1 MYRRL
6 FVVFTVFVCYL
17 VVVVGMLYFCS
28 NLCNFSCAD
37 RVNCQHLFLDFYLL
51 CLPNISLCFRAA
63 FLDILV
69 HLFWLPF
76 RDEILIRFS
85 HSHNFITTTTFPQ
98 NNNSEKLK
106 MSINSFLFC
115 YVAHHTL
122 PLPLCLLQLL
132 LPPIQTASGSSFFHQ
147 LNFAQCSPR
156 KKRQCCVWWLPSSF
170 LLQGILLKSC
180 FYCVLMTNTS
190 GPHKLPL
197 VSSLNHPRLWIL
209 IRIKKT
215 TNKH

>member
-1 MYRRL
+1 ML
-6 FVVFTVFVCYL
+6 FFCVSLLHPHTLFSLNHQLNCIADSIFYCFHCICLLPCCCCWYAL
-17 VVVVGMLYFCS
+17 FLLEFMQFLLCRSRELSAFISRFLSSLPAEYFAM
-28 NLCNFSCAD
+28 FSCS
-37 RVNCQHLFLDFYLL
+37 F
-51 CLPNISLCFRAA
+51 

-122 PLPLCLLQLL
+122 SPCLF
-132 LPPIQTASGSSFFHQ
+132 ACFSCFFHQ
-147 LNFAQCSPR
+147 Y
-156 KKRQCCVWWLPSSF
+156 RQLQAAPSSTNSILHNV
-170 LLQGILLKSC
+170 LLEKRDN
-180 FYCVLMTNTS
+180 VMTS
-190 GPHKLPL
+190 KQFPPPGD
-197 VSSLNHPRLWIL
+197 SS
-209 IRIKKT
+209 
-215 TNKH
+215 

>member
-1 MYRRL
+1 MQFLLCRSREL
-6 FVVFTVFVCYL
+6 SAFISRFL
-17 VVVVGMLYFCS
+17 SSLPAEYFAM
-28 NLCNFSCAD
+28 FSCSFFRYFGSLVLASFSGRD
-37 RVNCQHLFLDFYLL
+37 IDQIFAQPQFYNHDYFPAKQQQREAENVNKLVSVLL
-51 CLPNISLCFRAA
+51 CCTL
-63 FLDILV
+63 
-69 HLFWLPF
+69 
-76 RDEILIRFS
+76 
-85 HSHNFITTTTFPQ
+85 HS
-98 NNNSEKLK
+98 
-106 MSINSFLFC
+106 
-115 YVAHHTL
+115 L

-147 LNFAQCSPR
+147 FNFAQCSPR

-209 IRIKKT
+209 IRLKRQQ
-215 TNKH
+215 TNTKITPFSNSFRFAHLSAIQ

>member
-1 MYRRL
+1 MFFFVSL
-6 FVVFTVFVCYL
+6 LHPHTLFSLNHQLNCIADSIFVVFTVFVCYL

-122 PLPLCLLQLL
+122 SPCLF
-132 LPPIQTASGSSFFHQ
+132 ACFGCFFHQ
-147 LNFAQCSPR
+147 Y
-156 KKRQCCVWWLPSSF
+156 RQLQAAPSSTNSILHNV
-170 LLQGILLKSC
+170 LLEKKATML
-180 FYCVLMTNTS
+180 CVMTS
-190 GPHKLPL
+190 KQFPPPGD
-197 VSSLNHPRLWIL
+197 SS
-209 IRIKKT
+209 
-215 TNKH
+215 

>member
-1 MYRRL
+1 ML
-6 FVVFTVFVCYL
+6 FFSVSLLHPHTLFSLNHQLNCIADFFFVFTVFVCYHV

-85 HSHNFITTTTFPQ
+85 HSHNFITTITFPQ

-122 PLPLCLLQLL
+122 SPCLF
-132 LPPIQTASGSSFFHQ
+132 ACFSCFFHQ
-147 LNFAQCSPR
+147 Y
-156 KKRQCCVWWLPSSF
+156 RQLQAAPSSTNSILHNV
-170 LLQGILLKSC
+170 LLEKRDN
-180 FYCVLMTNTS
+180 VMTSKQFPPPGN
-190 GPHKLPL
+190 
-197 VSSLNHPRLWIL
+197 SS
-209 IRIKKT
+209 
-215 TNKH
+215 